1 MPETRRRTAA
11 TFRHATASLALLA
24 IVTAYPAQA
33 GQRLPASGE
42 VEVAFTP
49 GDNIEA
55 LLLRVIDNA
64 RHSLQVQAYTFT
76 SRRIADALIA
86 ARRRGVTVNVLADAQ
101 MNQRAQN
108 ISALPRLLAAGVP
121 VALETRYAAAHNKLL
136 IADADGP
143 HCAVA
148 TGSYNFTWSAQNRNA
163 ENVVV
168 LRQNC
173 ALARIYRENWRRHRA
188 QATPITRLSRKP

>member
-1 MPETRRRTAA
+1 MLRR
-11 TFRHATASLALLA
+11 ATALLALLA
-24 IVTAYPAQA
+24 TIAAYPAQA

-49 GDNIEA
+49 WDDGET
-55 LLLRVIDNA
+55 LLLGVIDSA
-64 RHSLQVQAYTFT
+64 RQSLQVQAYTFT

-86 ARRRGVTVNVLADAQ
+86 ARRRGVKVEVLADART
-101 MNQRAQN
+101 NQRARN
-108 ISALPRLLAAGVP
+108 TSALPRLLAAGVP

-136 IADADGP
+136 IADADSP

-163 ENVVV
+163 ENVLVM
-168 LRQNC
+168 RQNC
-173 ALARIYRENWRRHRA
+173 ALARAYRENWRRHRA
-188 QATPITRLSRKP
+188 QATPITRLPRKP